1 MYKVMLVDDE
11 MWSLEGLN
19 ASFDWEKKGFQVIGK
34 YTDSL
39 KAICHIKEQIPDVV
53 FTDIRMPDMTGLE
66 MMREIRKAGLNV
78 EFIIVSGY
86 AEFEYARE
94 AVRQGAY
101 DFLLKPIDLDETDLI
116 LDRLREAMDRR
127 RYEEDELLLQ
137 HILYEDKYDAGL
149 CPLAACERIQAA
161 SVNMAVS
168 QIPFSALWKPVLSA
182 GNLYTEFRLS
192 ERKRILLYEAFEK
205 EAEDKWIEHL
215 DQLALGN
222 GYIGISSAD
231 TLDNVRI
238 LLKEAIL
245 ASSGNFI
252 GKRTGVTRYTEV
264 INPYYET
271 YGKKICSAI
280 LENKYEEACRI
291 LDEIAELVKHE
302 DLGIIYIVRLWNQIA
317 ILLHENLT
325 GGKRVKIEYLDFFQI
340 TRRFLNL
347 ESLCQYIKIEIAEIL
362 ICQKKQIETHKDYNE
377 NFMGLLK
384 YVEVN
389 YAKKL
394 NLNTLAEQFYLNMSY
409 CSELFKK
416 VTGLTFSDYVTKIRM
431 EKAAELLSSGNY
443 KIKDVAEMTGYSD
456 AFYFSKVMK
465 KYYGVT
471 PACFFLRSDQKKML

>member
-1 MYKVMLVDDE
+1 MYKVILVDDE
-11 MWSLEGLN
+11 IWSLEGLA

-39 KAICHIKEQIPDVV
+39 KAICHIKEQKPDVV
-53 FTDIRMPDMTGLE
+53 FTDIRMPDVTGLE
-66 MMREIRKAGLNV
+66 IMKEIRKTGLNV

-101 DFLLKPIDLDETDLI
+101 DFLLKPIDMDETDSI
-116 LDRLREAMDRR
+116 LDRLRETMDHRR
-127 RYEEDELLLQ
+127 FEEDELSLQ
-137 HILYEDKYDAGL
+137 HILYEDKYDFAL
-149 CPLAACERIQAA
+149 CPFSTCERIQAA
-161 SVNMAVS
+161 AINMAGSPVS
-168 QIPFSALWKPVLSA
+168 FSALWEPVFSERCLCV
-182 GNLYTEFRLS
+182 EFRLS
-192 ERKRILLYEAFEK
+192 ERKRILLYEAFDKAGEEK
-205 EAEDKWIEHL
+205 WLEHL
-215 DQLALGN
+215 NQLAFGN
-222 GYIGISSAD
+222 GYIGISSVD
-231 TLDNVRI
+231 TLENVRI

-252 GKRTGVTRYTEV
+252 GKRTGVTLYTEV
-264 INPYYET
+264 VNPYYET

-280 LENKYEEACRI
+280 LGNKYEEACRI

-302 DLGIIYIVRLWNQIA
+302 DLGIIYAVRLWNQIA

-340 TRRFLNL
+340 TKRFVNL

-362 ICQKKQIETHKDYNE
+362 ICQKKQIETHKDYND
-377 NFMGLLK
+377 NFMSLLK
-384 YVEVN
+384 YVEEN
-389 YAKKL
+389 YSEKL

-416 VTGLTFSDYVTKIRM
+416 VTGYTFSDYVTKIRM
-431 EKAAELLSSGNY
+431 EKAAELLSSGKY
-443 KIKDVAEMTGYSD
+443 KAKDVAEMTGYSD

-471 PACFFLRSDQKKML
+471 PAYFFVKSDQ